1 MNLFVTVG
9 FAVAERVM
17 YIPSIGFSILIALG
31 PLIDH
36 INRHKIDES
45 DFIDK
50 IPVVLKQSQL
60 STGI

>member
-45 DFIDK
+45 DFIDR
-50 IPVVLKQSQL
+50 IPVVLK
-60 STGI
+60 